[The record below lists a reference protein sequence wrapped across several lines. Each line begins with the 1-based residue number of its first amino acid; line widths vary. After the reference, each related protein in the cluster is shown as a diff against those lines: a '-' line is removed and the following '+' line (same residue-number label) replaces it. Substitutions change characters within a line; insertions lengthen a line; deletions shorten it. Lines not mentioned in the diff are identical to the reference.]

1 MYWNFQSVKS
11 LDNLWNNMKEEKEG
25 VEKQNSMKGLEKN
38 EHACSVE
45 GVCGLLIALPIR
57 I

>member
-1 MYWNFQSVKS
+1 
-11 LDNLWNNMKEEKEG
+11 MKEEKEG

-45 GVCGLLIALPIR
+45 GVCGLLIALPIS

>member
-1 MYWNFQSVKS
+1 
-11 LDNLWNNMKEEKEG
+11 MKEEKEG

-38 EHACSVE
+38 EHACFVE
-45 GVCGLLIALPIR
+45 GVCGFLIALPIR